1 MPLPPT
7 VEREPLHLRSIE
19 LRGYKRADGLY
30 DIEGHL
36 VDTKP
41 FDFKLR
47 RDAARGRPV
56 HELAAHHRR
65 PRAVIVDAAA
75 PRRDA

>member
-7 VEREPLHLRSIE
+7 VEREHLHTRSIE
-19 LRGYKRADGLY
+19 IRGYKRADGLY

-41 FDFKLR
+41 FDFKL
-47 RDAARGRPV
+47 AAGMRPSGQPIHDMWLRITVDRTLTKIGR
-56 HELAAHHRR
+56 AH
-65 PRAVIVDAAA
+65 V
-75 PRRDA
+75 